1 MIRIES
7 VWLAVEPLDMRAGTD
22 SALASVV
29 HVFEARPHHAYLF
42 ANRRADRM
50 KVLVRDGIGVWLAA
64 RRLNSGK
71 FVWPKNATATAA
83 LSRAQAS
90 PHRPFVVSLVREV
103 RELTTHFHSA
113 AWYTGLLKAAGITRR
128 PSSRTFSLALVSA
141 KDAAGEAIGPTLAS
155 VKELRRQMTGMVGLM
170 ADLKNQV
177 SKIAESARRQ
187 DEIGQGLAKRQL
199 VFQDQS
205 QLYQRQIEELTAI
218 VQSSL
223 RQAGKEVD
231 RLSKAAADITL
242 DSHRLSANIQ
252 QAARG
257 ISEAADRL
265 ASSSRS

>member
-1 MIRIES
+1 MPTSTLRPTRHPYTRELQD
-7 VWLAVEPLDMRAGTD
+7 LALR
-22 SALASVV
+22 V
-29 HVFEARPHHAYLF
+29 HARSP
-42 ANRRADRM
+42 
-50 KVLVRDGIGVWLAA
+50 
-64 RRLNSGK
+64 
-71 FVWPKNATATAA
+71 
-83 LSRAQAS
+83 AS

-103 RELTTHFHSA
+103 RGLTQQFHSA
-113 AWYTGLLKAAGITRR
+113 AWYTGLIKAAGISRR

-155 VKELRRQMTGMVGLM
+155 VKELRRQMTGMVALM
-170 ADLKNQV
+170 AELKDQV

-205 QLYQRQIEELTAI
+205 QLYQRQIEELTAV

-223 RQAGKEVD
+223 RQVGKEVD

-252 QAARG
+252 QAGRT

-265 ASSSRS
+265 AGAPRP